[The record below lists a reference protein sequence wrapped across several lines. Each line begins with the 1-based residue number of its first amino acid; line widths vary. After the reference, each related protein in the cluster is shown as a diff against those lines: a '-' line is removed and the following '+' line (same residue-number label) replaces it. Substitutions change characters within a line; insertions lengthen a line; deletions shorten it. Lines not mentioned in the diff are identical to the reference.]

1 MPGDRVGVELRRLV
15 AARANQLCEYCLFH
29 EDDTYFG
36 CEVDHVVSRK
46 HGGLT
51 EEDNLAYACALCN
64 RNKGSDLGSLEP
76 DTGELVRFYDPRRDR
91 WTDHFRLAEDGV
103 TIVPLTPV
111 GRVTVRILGLNHNDR
126 LLERTELREIGRYPP
141 EAAMRLFST

>member
-1 MPGDRVGVELRRLV
+1 VPGDRVGAELRHLV
-15 AARANQLCEYCLFH
+15 AARANHLCEYCLLH
-29 EDDTYFG
+29 EEDTYFG

-76 DTGELVRFYDPRRDR
+76 DTGELVRFYNPRRDR
-91 WTDHFRLAEDGV
+91 WTDHFRLADDGV
-103 TIVPLTPV
+103 TIAPLTPI
-111 GRVTVRILGLNHNDR
+111 GRVTVRILGLNLNDR

-141 EAAMRLFST
+141 EAALRLFST

>member
-1 MPGDRVGVELRRLV
+1 VPGDRVGVELRRLV
-15 AARANQLCEYCLFH
+15 AARANQLCEYCLLH

-126 LLERTELREIGRYPP
+126 LLERTELREIGLYPP

>member
-15 AARANQLCEYCLFH
+15 AARANQLCEYCLLH

-126 LLERTELREIGRYPP
+126 LLERTELREIGLYPP

>member
-1 MPGDRVGVELRRLV
+1 VPGGRVGVELRRLV
-15 AARANQLCEYCLFH
+15 AARANQLCEYCLLH

-141 EAAMRLFST
+141 EAGMRLFST

>member
-1 MPGDRVGVELRRLV
+1 MAGDRVGAELRRLV
-15 AARANQLCEYCLFH
+15 VARANQLCEYCLLH
-29 EDDTYFG
+29 EEDTYFG

-76 DTGELVRFYDPRRDR
+76 DTGELVRFYNPRRDR
-91 WTDHFRLAEDGV
+91 WTDHFQRAEDGV
-103 TIVPLTPV
+103 TIDPLTPI
-111 GRVTVRILGLNHNDR
+111 GRVTVRIFGLNLNDR
-126 LLERTELREIGRYPP
+126 LLERVELREIRRYPP
-141 EAAMRLFST
+141 EAALRLFAT